1 MLIRSLSA
9 PNFSTFWRYWNPI
22 WGYYL
27 GKFVMRPLARF
38 LPKPFVLLL
47 TFIASG
53 LFHDLAIF
61 LVKREKVGFLT
72 LWFAYMGIAVVVTAF
87 FNMSTKK
94 LPLWMRGV
102 VNIAIIAG
110 CFICAKVTDISYF
123 I

>member
-9 PNFSTFWRYWNPI
+9 PNFSTFWHYWNPI

-27 GKFVMRPLARF
+27 SKLVMRPLARF
-38 LPKPFVLLL
+38 LPKPIALLL
-47 TFIASG
+47 TFITSG

-61 LVKREKVGFLT
+61 LVKRERVGFLS
-72 LWFAYMGIAVVVTAF
+72 LWFGYMGIAVIVTTF
-87 FNMSTKK
+87 LNMSTKT
-94 LPLWMRGV
+94 LPLWVRGV

-110 CFICAKVTDISYF
+110 CFICAKVTDVSHF